1 MFYFLFAYLLLF
13 FASCYL
19 TLAPYC
25 LLLSTFYLLLATFKF
40 PIATSCLFVEKVTCL
55 SSLENLLVI
64 LGCSLS
70 LILLWIV
77 VATLKSLPYQP
88 GRTRIYQ
95 NVLRIIKG
103 LAPSGFLSLSFGAK
117 KVCGS
122 RYVVDIFSCD
132 EQLKKWR
139 CHSVCPCACPFFFF
153 FCILGVCMVFQGCL
167 KGVWSFKDV
176 SGKFKG
182 CFKEVSRVFQESFMG
197 VSTMIDGCFK
207 KF

>member
-1 MFYFLFAYLLLF
+1 MLTCCLFIAYLL
-13 FASCYL
+13 FATCFML
-19 TLAPYC
+19 LATCCVLLSIC
-25 LLLSTFYLLLATFKF
+25 LLATFFCFLLFDTCTLLFATFYLLLATFNF
-40 PIATSCLFVEKVTCL
+40 LIATSCLFEEKVTCL

-122 RYVVDIFSCD
+122 RNIVNTFSLYV
-132 EQLKKWR
+132 
-139 CHSVCPCACPFFFF
+139 
-153 FCILGVCMVFQGCL
+153 
-167 KGVWSFKDV
+167 
-176 SGKFKG
+176 KF
-182 CFKEVSRVFQESFMG
+182 VY
-197 VSTMIDGCFK
+197 
-207 KF
+207 